1 MSFRTAPPV
10 SMEKILTGVQSAI
23 ERVRTKTVDFSFNE
37 LADMYGGDELRI
49 DPAYQRLFRWDEEKQ
64 SQFIE
69 SLVLELPIP
78 PIYVVEEE
86 EGRYE
91 LIDGLQRFSSY
102 LHFRGVL
109 KNAET
114 GDLEEPLV
122 LDGCDIVEELNGAT
136 YKALPTALQIRLKRM
151 AVPVQIVRKESDP
164 RIRYHMFK
172 RLNTGGE
179 PLSSQEI
186 RNATIR
192 LLGSQFNDFIQG
204 LAKRESFVVCTDI
217 MTAEAKKRM
226 TREECVLRFF
236 AFKNDFGNYTKLVTP
251 FLDQYM
257 ERVSDESDPA
267 GFDYSR
273 ELATFETTFELFAK
287 TLGRQSFSTVSNE
300 NTLGNQFSQAHFDML
315 TLGVQRDLTEL
326 SKRLPENAD
335 DLRESLRALKTDATF
350 RSKTTG
356 GGRNYR
362 AAYET
367 SIKYVE
373 DWVAQW
379 LRTV

>member
-204 LAKRESFVVCTDI
+204 LAKRESCVVCTDI
-217 MTAEAKKRM
+217 MTAEPKKRM